1 MGIKYDTDTIK
12 LINLFE
18 KVSDVKVKDC
28 LVNENIIFIVNKGY
42 MGKAI
47 GRNGVKIKK
56 VEDLIKKKIKVVEFS
71 DDVCK
76 FIKNFLAPL
85 KIEEV
90 SIDDNKKLVSI
101 KVNGISI
108 KAKIIGRNNKNLNNL
123 KKVVSRYF
131 KIDSIRVV

>member
-18 KVSDVKVKDC
+18 KISSVKVKDC

-56 VEDLIKKKIKVVEFS
+56 VESLINKKIKIFEFS
-71 DDVCK
+71 DDICR

-90 SIDDNKKLVSI
+90 STDENKKLVNI

-108 KAKIIGRNNKNLNNL
+108 KAKIIGRNNRNLNNL
-123 KKVVSRYF
+123 KSVVSRYF
-131 KIDSIRVV
+131 KVDSIRVV